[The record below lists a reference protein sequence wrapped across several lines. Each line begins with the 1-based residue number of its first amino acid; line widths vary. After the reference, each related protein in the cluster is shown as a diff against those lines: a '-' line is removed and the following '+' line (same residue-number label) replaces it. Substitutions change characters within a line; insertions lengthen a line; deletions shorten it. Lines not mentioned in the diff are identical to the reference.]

1 MEYSEDNNILKAL
14 LNRMSDKLVIKYMGY
29 YTIFLDENLFLFSVA
44 KNNKKFIQVSLALGA
59 FNKLIFKQESV
70 V

>member
-1 MEYSEDNNILKAL
+1 
-14 LNRMSDKLVIKYMGY
+14 MSDKLVIKYMGY